1 MMSTEVVRGSMCAV
15 LGSDADPPAGIVST
29 TSAVRVVNERAVYEA
44 FLSLATA
51 SAAELVTRTGL
62 SKPTVS
68 VALSDLERVGL
79 IEQLGRRTG
88 NAGRAPRLYRLRA
101 QAAGAV
107 AVDVGGS
114 WLRAAVVDLT
124 GTVLSRDEQR
134 SRSSSAARLVTQI
147 ADLVERLVHESGL
160 DREAIT
166 ATVIGSPGVYDE
178 AAGVVHLAPNL
189 PGWGRAGVVAELRN
203 RLPGRLRIEND
214 INLAAL
220 AELAHMAEHSRRAPD
235 FVFLSA
241 GTGLGMGIV
250 VNGRLLRGAQG
261 AAGEISYLPLG
272 SSTTPPVQRGRSLE
286 QLTAPAAIVEQA
298 HASGLSGVRRPEEV
312 FDAARAGSPAAQR
325 AVQTEALRLVTA
337 IAGVM
342 AVLDPALVVLGGG
355 IGRNGDLLLPPI
367 EHALVRLVP
376 LRVPELRVSELGPD
390 APLLGAVAAGLE
402 RARSVAFEAAL
413 GAAIG

>member
-1 MMSTEVVRGSMCAV
+1 MWAV
-15 LGSDADPPAGIVST
+15 LGSDADRPAGIVST

-44 FLSLATA
+44 FLALTTA

-68 VALSDLERVGL
+68 IALSDLERVRL

-88 NAGRAPRLYRLRA
+88 SAGRAPRLYRLCARA
-101 QAAGAV
+101 AAAV
-107 AVDVGGS
+107 AVDVGRS

-134 SRSSSAARLVTQI
+134 SRGSSAGRLIPQI

-160 DREAIT
+160 DRQAIT
-166 ATVIGSPGVYDE
+166 ATVLGSPGVYDE
-178 AAGVVHLAPNL
+178 AADVVHLAPNL
-189 PGWGRAGVVAELRN
+189 PGWGRAGVVADLRN

-220 AELAHMAEHSRRAPD
+220 AELAHMAEHSRSAPD

-272 SSTTPPVQRGRSLE
+272 SSTTPAVRRGRWLE
-286 QLTAPAAIVEQA
+286 QLTAPAPLVEQA
-298 HASGLSGVRRPEEV
+298 HTFGLAEVRRPEQV
-312 FDAARAGSPAAQR
+312 FDAARAGSRAAQR
-325 AVQTEALRLVTA
+325 AVQTEALRLATA

-342 AVLDPALVVLGGG
+342 AVLDPGLVVVGGG

-367 EHALVRLVP
+367 EHALARLVT
-376 LRVPELRVSELGPD
+376 LRLPELRVSELGPD
-390 APLLGAVAAGLE
+390 APLLGAVASGLE

-413 GAAIG
+413 GAATA

>member
-1 MMSTEVVRGSMCAV
+1 MCAV
-15 LGSDADPPAGIVST
+15 LGPAADRPAGIVST

-44 FLSLATA
+44 FLALTTA

-68 VALSDLERVGL
+68 VALADLERVGL
-79 IEQLGRRTG
+79 IEQLGQRTG
-88 NAGRAPRLYRLRA
+88 NAGRAPRLYRLCA
-101 QAAGAV
+101 QAAAAV
-107 AVDVGGS
+107 GVDVGAS

-124 GTVLSRDEQR
+124 GTVRARAEQR
-134 SRSSSAARLVTQI
+134 SRASSAGRLVAQI
-147 ADLVERLVHESGL
+147 ADLVEALVQESGL
-160 DREAIT
+160 DGQAIT

-178 AAGVVHLAPNL
+178 AADVVHLAPNL
-189 PGWGRAGVVAELRN
+189 PGWERAGVVAELRH

-220 AELAHMAEHSRRAPD
+220 AELAHLAEQSRPAPD

-272 SSTTPPVQRGRSLE
+272 SSATPRGRSLE
-286 QLTAPAAIVEQA
+286 RLTAPAAVVEQA
-298 HASGLSGVRRPEEV
+298 HASGLTEVRRPEEV
-312 FDAARAGSPAAQR
+312 FDAARAGARAAQR
-325 AVQTEALRLVTA
+325 AVQTEALRLATA
-337 IAGVM
+337 IAGVV
-342 AVLDPALVVLGGG
+342 AVLDPGLVVVGGG

-367 EHALVRLVP
+367 EHALSRLVP

-402 RARSVAFEAAL
+402 RARSAAFDAAL
-413 GAAIG
+413 GAAT

>member
-1 MMSTEVVRGSMCAV
+1 MSNPVGRGSMCAV
-15 LGSDADPPAGIVST
+15 LGSDADRPAGIVST

-44 FLSLATA
+44 FLSLTTA
-51 SAAELVTRTGL
+51 SAAELVARTGL

-79 IEQLGRRTG
+79 IEQLGQRTG
-88 NAGRAPRLYRLRA
+88 NAGRAPRLYRLCARA
-101 QAAGAV
+101 AAAV
-107 AVDVGGS
+107 AVDVGRL

-124 GTVLSRDEQR
+124 GAVLAREEQR
-134 SRSSSAARLVTQI
+134 SRASSAGRLIRQI
-147 ADLVERLVHESGL
+147 AELVERLVHESGL
-160 DREAIT
+160 DRQAIT
-166 ATVIGSPGVYDE
+166 ATVIGSPGVYDKT
-178 AAGVVHLAPNL
+178 ADVVHLAPNL

-220 AELAHMAEHSRRAPD
+220 AEMAHLAEHSRPAPD

-261 AAGEISYLPLG
+261 AAGEISYLPVN
-272 SSTTPPVQRGRSLE
+272 STTTPVQRGRSLE
-286 QLTAPAAIVEQA
+286 QLTAPAAVVEQA
-298 HASGLSGVRRPEEV
+298 HALGLAEVRRPEEV
-312 FDAARAGSPAAQR
+312 FDAARAGSRAARR
-325 AVQTEALRLVTA
+325 AVQTEARRLATA

-342 AVLDPALVVLGGG
+342 AVLDPGLVVVGGG
-355 IGRNGDLLLPPI
+355 IGRNGDLLLPTI
-367 EHALVRLVP
+367 ERALVRLVP

-413 GAAIG
+413 GPT